1 MAQTVR
7 NLPLRGRLGR
17 SPGEGNGNPL
27 QGLAWRTP
35 WTEEQ
40 AEAMVLRVA
49 KSQPGLSI
57 YTFTFSDRVR
67 AGREEAE
74 PEAGGPVITGVQ
86 ATPPCLCQD
95 R

>member
-1 MAQTVR
+1 
-7 NLPLRGRLGR
+7 
-17 SPGEGNGNPL
+17 
-27 QGLAWRTP
+27 
-35 WTEEQ
+35 
-40 AEAMVLRVA
+40 MVLRVV
-49 KSQPGLSI
+49 KSQTGLSI

-86 ATPPCLCQD
+86 ATPPCLCQE